1 MKKVSLENR
10 NAEVPDMK
18 RLSRVLPL
26 LAVLVTSNIAI
37 PAAGQDYPTRPIRV
51 IATSSAGGTS
61 DIFMRALGDELQKS
75 LGQPIVLEN
84 RPGGAFN
91 IGARACAEAAPDGY
105 TICIIPGEPLVFNQ
119 FLFKTLAFDPTAF
132 EPITQLFTITQV
144 LVVNAALNV
153 KSLADLTAVSKAKP
167 GTLSYAT
174 AAVPTAV
181 FLERWKAAAGIDMVR
196 VPFRGGGEAV
206 TSLLN
211 GATPVGFYG
220 IANLRELL
228 EGGRLHGLMVD
239 SLDRSPLY
247 PDIPTIEQATQTTF
261 KGRSWFGL
269 FAPPGTPVAI
279 AQRLQT
285 EIARIIARPDFRNK
299 NLIERGLA
307 PVASTPEEFG
317 RFVNDDRVL
326 SEQIVKEAGLQ
337 QQ

>member
-1 MKKVSLENR
+1 MKFIAAALALTTAFSAVFTT
-10 NAEVPDMK
+10 AEAQHFPSK
-18 RLSRVLPL
+18 
-26 LAVLVTSNIAI
+26 
-37 PAAGQDYPTRPIRV
+37 PIRAIV
-51 IATSSAGGTS
+51 SSSAGGTS
-61 DIFMRALGDELQKS
+61 DIFMRVLAEELHKR
-75 LGQPIVLEN
+75 LGQPVIVEN

-91 IGARACAEAAPDGY
+91 IGARTCAEAAPDGD
-105 TICIIPGEPLVFNQ
+105 TVCMMSAEPVAFNQ
-119 FLFKTLAFDPTAF
+119 FLFKTLPFDPTAF
-132 EPITQLFTITQV
+132 VPITQFFFLTQM
-144 LVVNAALNV
+144 LVVSAQLNV
-153 KSLADLTAVSKAKP
+153 KTIPELVALSKAKP

-181 FLERWKAAAGIDMVR
+181 FLERWKTMAGIDMVR

-228 EGGRLHGLMVD
+228 EGGQLHGLMVD
-239 SLDRSPLY
+239 SINRSPLY
-247 PDIPTIEQATQTTF
+247 VNIPTIEEATQLTF

-285 EIARIIARPDFRNK
+285 EIARIIARPDFRDK

-307 PVASTPEEFG
+307 PVA
-317 RFVNDDRVL
+317 
-326 SEQIVKEAGLQ
+326 
-337 QQ
+337 